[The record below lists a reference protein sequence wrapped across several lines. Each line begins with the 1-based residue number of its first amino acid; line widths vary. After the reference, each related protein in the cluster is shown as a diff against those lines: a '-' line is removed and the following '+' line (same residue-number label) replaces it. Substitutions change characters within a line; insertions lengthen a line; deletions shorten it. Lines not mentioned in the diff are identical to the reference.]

1 MQKAGLGVYAI
12 SVDSVFSHKAFAEQL
27 GGLPFDL
34 LADFERKV
42 VTEWG
47 TRRDDVKDYAG
58 MPMRTVFIL
67 DREGMVRWRWMR
79 SKEQPLPD
87 FDEVVREH
95 AEYFND
101 LSPIPSDVRGR

>member
-1 MQKAGLGVYAI
+1 MEKAGLGLYAI
-12 SVDSVFSHKAFAEQL
+12 SVDSVFSHKAFAEEL

-67 DREGMVRWRWMR
+67 DRDGVVRWRWVR
-79 SKEQPLPD
+79 TKEQPLPD
-87 FDEVVREH
+87 FDEVVREAKH
-95 AEYFND
+95 VATTAAA
-101 LSPIPSDVRGR
+101 G